1 MWPKPDIECWLNPAA
16 EVRSSPI
23 AGQGLFA
30 RADIPTGAAVSRI
43 GGRLVTEPELQQLL
57 DAVRAAGQGYVDTI
71 TVTDGSHLVLPP
83 GQPNGKGNHSC
94 DPNLWWA
101 APYTLVARRD
111 IAAGEELTNDYA
123 TSAGTDDFT
132 MVCRCGASVCRDI
145 VTGSDWRRPELRQR
159 YGDHWVPGLLRRIRR
174 ESSSP

>member
-1 MWPKPDIECWLNPAA
+1 MWPPPELDCWLHPAV

-30 RADIPTGAAVSRI
+30 RTRIPAGTAVSRL
-43 GGRLVTEPELQQLL
+43 GGRLVNGEELGRLL

-101 APYTLVARRD
+101 APYTLVACRD
-111 IAAGEELTNDYA
+111 IEVGEEVFNDYA
-123 TSAGTDDFT
+123 TSTGEDGFH
-132 MVCRCGASVCRDI
+132 MVCQCGAERCRGL
-145 VTGSDWRRPELRQR
+145 VTGRDWQRPELQQR
-159 YGDHWVPGLLRRIRR
+159 YGDHWVPGLLHRIRR
-174 ESSSP
+174 AS